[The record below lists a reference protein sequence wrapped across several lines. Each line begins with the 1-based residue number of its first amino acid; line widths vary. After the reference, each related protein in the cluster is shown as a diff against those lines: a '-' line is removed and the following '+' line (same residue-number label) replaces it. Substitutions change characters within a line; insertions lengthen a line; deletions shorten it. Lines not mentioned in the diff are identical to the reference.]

1 MSSAEEFL
9 LKENT
14 YEDVVEIDEA
24 RMVTLRVSRTRTST
38 GQAAI
43 FLKIGSN
50 KRIEISNDA
59 TTYGNAYLDVAGA
72 IVTLLTKALDNP
84 CQLPKN

>member
-14 YEDVVEIDEA
+14 YEEKVEIDEA
-24 RMVTLRVSRTRTST
+24 RTVTVRVSRTRTSD

-59 TTYGNAYLDVAGA
+59 TTYGDAYIDVAGA
-72 IVTLLTKALDNP
+72 IVTLLTRALNNP
-84 CQLPKN
+84 CALPKT